1 MAVEVINT
9 RYEVLES
16 ISASDIGPYTLY
28 KARDVQEGRLVALKV
43 VPPSIAD
50 EVPDLVSYLKSAVR
64 STAALTHPMVSRV
77 YDAGQLDEGGGV
89 YLASDYVRGLSLRE
103 RIRRIAP
110 FSLAVSTDIAVAV
123 AEALTAAHRAG
134 IVHGRLVPECIILS
148 PEGQIRV
155 SEFVAGRYLRDILPN
170 AEGMSAPYRPPEA
183 SFEEESVPVDDIY
196 ALGAILYEMMT
207 GVQPAASHGDLPTS
221 PRTLNP
227 AIPPALEG
235 IALKALHPDT
245 TIRYEDAASLL
256 ADLQAARTA
265 LRAGRV
271 LTWSPLAGVDVT
283 KARNATPPRDF
294 RKRARQAEQEYD
306 DDVDNRER
314 RSPGVLA
321 IAVRIMIVLVLC
333 VAGYLGWFFVK
344 FTSPPPDVAV
354 PNLVGRTLDD
364 ARIVG
369 KERHFQVVDVKD
381 DFSTKWPATQI
392 YAQDPPA
399 GRSIKAGKQVSVY
412 VSEGPQFLTV
422 PDIHGMTEERA
433 LQALKDS
440 FLQSARSEEF
450 NETVPKGVI
459 VSQNPTA
466 KSNVSRF
473 AVVNYVVS
481 MGKQPPDTPGNVVA
495 NPTGPNRVEITWD
508 AAPRALTYNVTRI
521 VDGNLSVVGTSVKEL
536 KFDDS
541 GLQPNTSY
549 SYTITAVNAVGESA
563 PTDPYLAIT
572 PPGPESGSG
581 DGSTGSITETP
592 GTTTDTGSTTST
604 PDATT
609 SGTSQPA
616 TPDNKKREFHIAFR
630 LPRHPRGDHNVRV
643 EVIDGTGT
651 SVVYDEMHHSGGR
664 VRINP
669 VYGIGPKVTVRI
681 YVDDA
686 LMKQQIL

>member
-1 MAVEVINT
+1 
-9 RYEVLES
+9 
-16 ISASDIGPYTLY
+16 
-28 KARDVQEGRLVALKV
+28 
-43 VPPSIAD
+43 
-50 EVPDLVSYLKSAVR
+50 VR

-134 IVHGRLVPECIILS
+134 VVHGRLVPECIILS

-155 SEFVAGRYLRDILPN
+155 GEFVAGRYLRDILPG

-183 SFEEESVPVDDIY
+183 AFDDESAPVDDIY

-265 LRAGRV
+265 LRAGRA

-283 KARNATPPRDF
+283 KARNATPPRNT
-294 RKRARQAEQEYD
+294 RKPARQAESEYD
-306 DDVDNRER
+306 DDGDNRRER
-314 RSPGVLA
+314 RSPGALA
-321 IAVRIMIVLVLC
+321 IITRIMFVVTLC

-364 ARIVG
+364 ARILG
-369 KERHFQVVDVKD
+369 KERHFEVVDVKD
-381 DFSTKWPATQI
+381 AFSTKWPANQI
-392 YAQDPPA
+392 YAQDPEA

-412 VSEGPQFLTV
+412 VSEGAEFLTV
-422 PDIHGMTEERA
+422 PGISGMTEERA
-433 LQALKDS
+433 ERALKDS
-440 FLQSARSEEF
+440 FLAYKPGEAAYS
-450 NETVPKGVI
+450 ETVPKGTVI
-459 VSQNPTA
+459 SQEPPAGT
-466 KSNVSRF
+466 NVART

-481 MGKQPPDTPGNVVA
+481 KGKQPPDTPGNVVA
-495 NPTGPNRVEITWD
+495 NPTGPDRVEITWD
-508 AAPRALTYNVTRI
+508 AAPRALTYKVTRI
-521 VDGNLSVVGTSVKEL
+521 VDGNLSVVGAAVKDL
-536 KFDDS
+536 KFDDT

-549 SYTITAVNAVGESA
+549 SYTISAVNAVGESV

-572 PPGPESGSG
+572 PPGPESGTG
-581 DGSTGSITETP
+581 DSSTGSVTETP
-592 GTTTDTGSTTST
+592 TTTTGSTTTT

-609 SGTSQPA
+609 SGTSTTDT

-651 SVVYDEMHHSGGR
+651 SVVYDEMHRSGER
-664 VRINP
+664 VHVSP